1 MLVGRRRDGSLV
13 ESGRRAGGRGPT
25 MKRSTDLERLTICDQ
40 PTTEEIAFLEKSL
53 HEYDEEQTHGRIDAP
68 GLEFE
73 LALKDPEGNVV
84 GGISV
89 SSQLGVMFLEVL
101 WIADE
106 HRKRGL
112 GRRLVLAA
120 EHIAEKGG
128 CIAAG
133 TWTFSWQGPQFYPR
147 CGYKL
152 VGIYTGYPFG
162 ITEHVLMKRLPDPD
176 DSGRRSE
183 EDGFALVEH
192 PSADDMRVVYS
203 AFHEFCVRNARE
215 EMDYPGIKVQS
226 ALRDSGG
233 QIVGGLL
240 AMTTIRIMA
249 FESLWVDARYRGQGY
264 GRQLVIE
271 AERIAKAHGCVAV
284 QGTCFSFQAPG
295 FFRKLGYETF
305 GTTDLF
311 LDGHAQD
318 YLIKKL

>member
-1 MLVGRRRDGSLV
+1 MGRS
-13 ESGRRAGGRGPT
+13 AHA
-25 MKRSTDLERLTICDQ
+25 ERLRICDQ
-40 PTTEEIAFLEKSL
+40 PTKEEIAFIGERL
-53 HEYDEEQTHGRIDAP
+53 HEHDLEETHGKIDAP

-73 LALKDPEGNVV
+73 LAMKDPEGCVV

-89 SSQLGVMFLEVL
+89 SSLLGAMFLEVL
-101 WIADE
+101 WVVDE
-106 HRKRGL
+106 HRRRGL

-120 EHIAEKGG
+120 ERIGERGG
-128 CIAAG
+128 CMAAG

-203 AFHEFCVRNARE
+203 AFHEFCIRNAGE
-215 EMDYPGIKVQS
+215 EMDYPGIKVQL

-240 AMTTIRIMA
+240 AMTTIRIVA
-249 FESLWVDARYRGQGY
+249 LESLWIDPRYRRQSY
-264 GRQLVIE
+264 GRELVAE

-284 QGTCFSFQAPG
+284 QGTCFSFQAAG
-295 FFRKLGYETF
+295 FSRKLGYETF